1 MKVYVENTLAS
12 GTVRWGVVGEPSDRA
27 SFPVVLCIR
36 NPSNNAVVA
45 YDYRV
50 YDGWDVAPPVTR
62 WVYDVSG
69 LSDGEYVVTIEN
81 DTACNGNIV
90 VAKYPMY
97 KSGSLNSIVLNTSAV
112 GGTAFSIQ
120 VYNGKLYWWRDQGT
134 TAFVIPNADAVVE
147 IVDSAGNGFVGFGR
161 WSSGALVDPNVKV
174 PFGFSFDIVLK
185 DPKARSVV
193 GSIID
198 VFGIGKVAYEAV
210 DDYTIRVYV
219 YKDEVGLPI
228 LAVIV
233 VGAVI
238 IGVLFA
244 AGYLVQSIGNL
255 MVMKSAS
262 EVSTTVSGRLDT
274 ILQLFKEQYAKC
286 TTDEC
291 RAAVA
296 SAFAKALAG
305 LSGMKITVEQQV
317 AAKPACDGF
326 MVGGMC
332 VPWWAFVLGVV
343 VLVLLAVK

>member
-69 LSDGEYVVTIEN
+69 LSDGEYVITIEN

-90 VAKYPMY
+90 MAKYPMY
-97 KSGSLNSIVLNTSAV
+97 KSGSLNSVVLSTSAV

-134 TAFVIPNADAVVE
+134 TAFVIPDVDAIVE
-147 IVDSAGNGFVGFGR
+147 IVDSEGNGYVGMSKWGL
-161 WSSGALVDPNVKV
+161 SALVGPNVKV

-193 GSIID
+193 GSIVD
-198 VFGIGKVAYEAV
+198 VFGIGKVAFEAV

-219 YKDEVGLPI
+219 YKDEVGLPL
-228 LAVIV
+228 LAIV
-233 VGAVI
+233 VVGVVI
-238 IGVLFA
+238 IGILFVTNL
-244 AGYLVQSIGNL
+244 LVQSIGNL
-255 MVMKSAS
+255 MVMKTAS
-262 EVSTTVSGRLDT
+262 EVSTTVSSRLDT
-274 ILQLFKEQYAKC
+274 ILKLFNEQYAKC

-291 RAAVA
+291 RVAVA

-317 AAKPACDGF
+317 AAKQACDGF
-326 MVGGMC
+326 MVGGVC
-332 VPWWAFVLGVV
+332 VPWWALMLGVV
-343 VLVLLAVK
+343 VLVLLVAR

>member
-12 GTVRWGVVGEPSDRA
+12 GTVRWGVIGEPSDIA
-27 SFPVVLCIR
+27 CFPLALCIR

-45 YDYRV
+45 ADYRG
-50 YDGWDVAPPVTR
+50 YEGWGFDLPVTK

-69 LSDGEYVVTIEN
+69 LSDGEYVITIEN
-81 DTACNGNIV
+81 DVECRGNIV
-90 VAKYPMY
+90 MAKYPMY
-97 KSGSLNSIVLNTSAV
+97 KSSYLNRVVLNTSAT

-147 IVDSAGNGFVGFGR
+147 IVDSAGNGFVGMGR
-161 WSSGALVDPNVKV
+161 WGSGALVDPNVKV

-193 GSIID
+193 GSIVD
-198 VFGIGKVAYEAV
+198 VFGVGKVAFEAV

-219 YKDEVGLPI
+219 YKDEVGLSVLVV
-228 LAVIV
+228 LA

-238 IGVLFA
+238 FGILYA
-244 AGYLVQSIGNL
+244 ANLLVQSIGNL
-255 MVMKSAS
+255 MVMKTAS
-262 EVSTTVSGRLDT
+262 EVSTTVSSRLDT

-326 MVGGMC
+326 MVGGVC

-343 VLVLLAVK
+343 VLVLLIAR